1 MDREGPTVF
10 LSHHVWDRNRW
21 KPAFSPSLSHGHT
34 VSHSFVDRMVVE
46 RERERERRFSP
57 PVSFSH
63 PIHEGMRDRGRH
75 RGMGRVPLLVG
86 VPCIDP
92 EKEPRAIVHA
102 WPHDGDGSLVF
113 LYPSTPRLQ
122 RSSYAKQ
129 KQQKQQ
135 ESNHT
140 WMDESHKEWC
150 NETKGEVGT
159 KIHDC

>member
-1 MDREGPTVF
+1 
-10 LSHHVWDRNRW
+10 
-21 KPAFSPSLSHGHT
+21 
-34 VSHSFVDRMVVE
+34 
-46 RERERERRFSP
+46 
-57 PVSFSH
+57 
-63 PIHEGMRDRGRH
+63 
-75 RGMGRVPLLVG
+75 MGRVPLLVG

-102 WPHDGDGSLVF
+102 WPHDGHGSLVF
-113 LYPSTPRLQ
+113 LYLSTPRLQ